1 MLLRVDKFVNVVL
14 FSFLLNFVLVEA
26 IKVKNVRARR
36 SASWDEHV
44 RHPRA
49 SDGMCN
55 LEWSATRSDC
65 NSTTYT
71 LYDTLGRRHS
81 NLLAEAEDQG
91 TCGNCWAFAAAHAY
105 SDFRSLLANRK
116 STLLSADYLTKCAAG
131 PQPKNGAPNGCC
143 GDQHGRAMKYFADEG
158 GVSNECIMPSQQLRE
173 YNRDL
178 KASNRLTCP
187 ASCHND
193 QPYVTEVYQLANY
206 DFNCDGVSSEE
217 LKRMLYVS
225 GPVAASMAYDP
236 RLPTYK
242 CGIYC
247 ASKQESSSRHAVE
260 IVDYGISRV
269 GTPFWVVKNSWGPMW
284 GENGYFRIRMG
295 DLKIGQSNY
304 PISVPLRPGRT
315 PTHGTVTASDLRTEL
330 RTCSSRKMNNPNNS
344 VLLESVATYG
354 LEELI
359 DRNVFFCPDNTMAT
373 DATLVS
379 VYSGSL
385 QVVAGSIVNIT
396 VRSNVNGCGENFTD
410 ATVLLLVMIDL
421 NNTFTLLEYSISFSS
436 DIVKCSLFLV
446 ILTCMVAVLLQL
458 ICVAIGHV
466 VYWRHCTCI
475 AKNKPNTFC
484 Y

>member
-1 MLLRVDKFVNVVL
+1 MDKFVCIVL
-14 FSFLLNFVLVEA
+14 FSFLLNFVLVET
-26 IKVKNVRARR
+26 IKMENARPRR
-36 SASWDEHV
+36 SASWDEHI

-49 SDGMCN
+49 SDGVCN

-65 NSTTYT
+65 NSATYT

-81 NLLAEAEDQG
+81 NLLAAAENQG

-116 STLLSADYLTKCAAG
+116 STLLSAVYLTKCAAG
-131 PQPKNGAPNGCC
+131 PQANNGDPNGCC

-158 GVSNECIMPSQQLRE
+158 GVSNECTGMERSRLLRN
-173 YNRDL
+173 YDRDS
-178 KASNRLTCP
+178 KARNPLTCP
-187 ASCHND
+187 ASCHNN

-217 LKRMLYVS
+217 LKRMLHES

-269 GTPFWVVKNSWGPMW
+269 GTPFWVVKNSWGSTW

-304 PISVPLRPGRT
+304 PISIPLRPGMT

-330 RTCSSRKMNNPNNS
+330 RTCSSRQMNDPNNS

-359 DRNVFFCPDNTMAT
+359 DRNVFFCPDNTTAT

-379 VYSGSL
+379 VNSGSL
-385 QVVAGSIVNIT
+385 QVVAGSIADVT

-410 ATVLLLVMIDL
+410 ATVLLQVMIDL

-436 DIVKCSLFLV
+436 DIIVKSSLFLV

-458 ICVAIGHV
+458 IV
-466 VYWRHCTCI
+466 
-475 AKNKPNTFC
+475 
-484 Y
+484 